1 MSKARNDRSTRS
13 CPGGRHGRI
22 RLIRSATGNRK
33 GCWPTKMATDT
44 TTIRPA
50 GFTTAV
56 ADMLLASAL
65 LNLAALALPLLLLQI
80 YDRIIPNAAYG
91 TLAALLVGVGL
102 AIALEA
108 ALRQA
113 RTTIA
118 TWTSAREEHALT
130 VAAATRILHADPRHL
145 PTPGPL
151 ADGMAAIGEWRSH
164 RNSPSTFALADLP
177 FVMVFLGFLA
187 WLSPL
192 LAGAALAAAA
202 PGLLAAALLGRS
214 AARAIAG
221 RTEAET
227 FRHALAQ
234 DAVAAIEP
242 LKAMSA
248 EAQMLRRHERL
259 VAASA
264 AAGRRTIIRVQ
275 LCQALASAGAQM
287 VVAAV
292 ALTGAWL
299 MMQQAISGG
308 AAAAAILLAS
318 RGIEPLARLAAATP
332 TLQRA
337 RAARRR
343 VDTVLDV
350 PQERQDGADPG
361 EVRSLTLQDVAF
373 ATPGGE
379 WLLQGVS
386 FDVRR
391 GECIAIQGPG
401 GGGKTRLILA
411 LAGLLPPDGGQVT
424 VNGLPRDALD
434 PTALRRQTALLP
446 QHPSLVPG
454 RVIDNLTGFD
464 PESEATALALAT
476 ELGLDSHFGRL
487 PDGYATAIGRGGA
500 LDLPPSVTERVA
512 AVRALAGGRR
522 LILFDDAARTQDQDG
537 DRRMRALIARLKP
550 DAITVLVSDRAEWLA
565 LADRHYRID
574 AGRLIEVAQP

>member
-1 MSKARNDRSTRS
+1 
-13 CPGGRHGRI
+13 
-22 RLIRSATGNRK
+22 
-33 GCWPTKMATDT
+33 MATDT

-50 GFTTAV
+50 GFTTAM
-56 ADMLLASAL
+56 ADTLLASAL

-91 TLAALLVGVGL
+91 TLVALLLGVGV

-118 TWTSAREEHALT
+118 AWTSAREEHALT

-164 RNSPSTFALADLP
+164 RNSQLAFALADLP
-177 FVMVFLGFLA
+177 FVLVFLGFLI

-192 LAGAALAAAA
+192 LAGAALVAAA
-202 PGLLAAALLGRS
+202 PGLLAAILLGR
-214 AARAIAG
+214 AAALAIAS

-259 VAASA
+259 VATSA
-264 AAGRRTIIRVQ
+264 AAGRRTTIRVQ
-275 LCQALASAGAQM
+275 LCQALAGAGSQM

-292 ALTGAWL
+292 ALTGAGL
-299 MMQQAISGG
+299 MMREEISGG

-332 TLQRA
+332 SLQRA

-343 VDTVLDV
+343 VEAVLDV
-350 PQERQDGADPG
+350 AQERQGGADAG
-361 EVRSLTLQDVAF
+361 EIQDIALQGVGFVA
-373 ATPGGE
+373 PGGE
-379 WLLQGVS
+379 WLLRGVS
-386 FDVRR
+386 LELRR
-391 GECIAIQGPG
+391 GECISIQGPG
-401 GGGKTRLILA
+401 GSGKTRLILA
-411 LAGLLPPDGGQVT
+411 LAGLLPPDAGHIAINGQ
-424 VNGLPRDALD
+424 LRDGLD
-434 PTALRRQTALLP
+434 PAALRRQTALLP

-454 RVIDNLTGFD
+454 RIIDNLACFD
-464 PESEATALALAT
+464 PEAEAAALALAT

-487 PDGYATAIGRGGA
+487 RDGYATAIGRGDA
-500 LDLPPSVTERVA
+500 MELPPSVTERVA
-512 AVRALAGGRR
+512 AVRALLGGRR

-550 DAITVLVSDRAEWLA
+550 DAITVLIADRADWLT
-565 LADRHYRID
+565 LADRHYRIE
-574 AGRLIEVAQP
+574 AGGLVQAVRP

>member
-1 MSKARNDRSTRS
+1 
-13 CPGGRHGRI
+13 
-22 RLIRSATGNRK
+22 
-33 GCWPTKMATDT
+33 MATDT
-44 TTIRPA
+44 PTIRPA
-50 GFTTAV
+50 AFTMAM
-56 ADMLLASAL
+56 ADTLLASAL

-91 TLAALLVGVGL
+91 TLAALLLGVGV

-118 TWTSAREEHALT
+118 AWTSAREEHALT
-130 VAAATRILHADPRHL
+130 VAAATRILHADPRQL
-145 PTPGPL
+145 PPPGPL

-164 RNSPSTFALADLP
+164 RNSQLAFILADLP
-177 FVMVFLGFLA
+177 FVLVFLGFLA

-242 LKAMSA
+242 LKAMAA

-264 AAGRRTIIRVQ
+264 AAGRRTTIQVQ
-275 LCQALASAGAQM
+275 LCQALAGAGAQM

-299 MMQQAISGG
+299 MMQEEISGG

-332 TLQRA
+332 SLQRA

-343 VDTVLDV
+343 VETVLDV
-350 PQERQDGADPG
+350 AQERQDGANPG
-361 EVRSLTLQDVAF
+361 EVRDITLHGVGF
-373 ATPGGE
+373 ATAGGE
-379 WLLQGVS
+379 WLLRGVS
-386 FDVRR
+386 FDLRQ
-391 GECIAIQGPG
+391 GDCISIQGQG
-401 GGGKTRLILA
+401 GSGKTRLVLA
-411 LAGLLPPDGGQVT
+411 LAGLLPPDEGHVA

-434 PTALRRQTALLP
+434 PAALRRQTALLP

-464 PESEATALALAT
+464 PEAEAAALALAA
-476 ELGLDSHFGRL
+476 ELGLDAHFGRL

-500 LDLPPSVTERVA
+500 LELPPSVTERVV
-512 AVRALAGGRR
+512 AVRALVGGRR

-537 DRRMRALIARLKP
+537 DLRMRALIARLKP
-550 DAITVLVSDRAEWLA
+550 DAITVLVSDRADWLA
-565 LADRHYRID
+565 LADRHYRIE
-574 AGRLIEVAQP
+574 AGGLVQVARP

>member
-1 MSKARNDRSTRS
+1 
-13 CPGGRHGRI
+13 
-22 RLIRSATGNRK
+22 
-33 GCWPTKMATDT
+33 MADT
-44 TTIRPA
+44 
-50 GFTTAV
+50 
-56 ADMLLASAL
+56 LLASAL

-91 TLAALLVGVGL
+91 TLVALLVGVGV

-118 TWTSAREEHALT
+118 AWTSAREEHALT

-164 RNSPSTFALADLP
+164 RNSALAFALADLP
-177 FVMVFLGFLA
+177 FVLVFLGFLA

-214 AARAIAG
+214 ATRAIAG

-259 VAASA
+259 VAATA
-264 AAGRRTIIRVQ
+264 AAGRRTTIRVQ
-275 LCQALASAGAQM
+275 LCQALAGAGAQM
-287 VVAAV
+287 VVATV

-299 MMQQAISGG
+299 MMQGEISGG

-318 RGIEPLARLAAATP
+318 RGIEPLARLAASTP
-332 TLQRA
+332 SLQRA
-337 RAARRR
+337 RAARQR
-343 VDTVLDV
+343 VETVLAV
-350 PQERQDGADPG
+350 AQERQDGANPG
-361 EVRSLTLQDVAF
+361 ELRDIALHQLGF

-379 WLLQGVS
+379 WLLRGVS
-386 FDVRR
+386 LALRQ
-391 GECIAIQGPG
+391 GECISIQGPG
-401 GGGKTRLILA
+401 GTGKTRLILA
-411 LAGLLPPDGGQVT
+411 LAGLLPPDEGCIA

-434 PTALRRQTALLP
+434 PAALRRQTALLP

-464 PESEATALALAT
+464 PEAETAALALAA
-476 ELGLDSHFGRL
+476 ELGLDAHFGRL

-500 LDLPPSVTERVA
+500 LELPPSVTERVV

-522 LILFDDAARTQDQDG
+522 LVLFDDAARTQDQDG
-537 DRRMRALIARLKP
+537 DLRMRTLIARLKP
-550 DAITVLVSDRAEWLA
+550 DAIIVLISDRPDWLA
-565 LADRHYRID
+565 LADRRYRIE
-574 AGRLIEVAQP
+574 AGRLVQVARP